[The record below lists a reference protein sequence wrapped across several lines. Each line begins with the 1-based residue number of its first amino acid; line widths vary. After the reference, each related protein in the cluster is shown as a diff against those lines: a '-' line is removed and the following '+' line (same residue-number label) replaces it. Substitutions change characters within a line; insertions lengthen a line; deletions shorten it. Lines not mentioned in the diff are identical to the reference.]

1 MQARIVAAARGVRWL
16 GEGWQLFR
24 VAPLAWLALA
34 CVYLL
39 GTNILALVPVVG
51 FVAALM
57 LVPALTVGMMSAAR
71 AASHGV
77 QPSLRMLGEGF
88 RGEARAQL
96 VLGAVYLVCSML
108 VFGGTALADPEGKLR
123 AVLAGRAPEGEL
135 PPADLLLP
143 IAVFALSY
151 APVLLMFWFAPPLAA
166 WHSTGALKALF
177 FSFVACLM
185 NWRAF
190 LSYAATVVVMMM
202 AVPLAALL
210 ALRAFGAEL
219 GVAVASL
226 VFPLLLMMLP
236 TLFASFYVSYRDVFG
251 VDPAIVR
258 LPSMPARTTR

>member
-1 MQARIVAAARGVRWL
+1 VQARIVAAARGVRWL

-166 WHSTGALKALF
+166 WHSTGAL
-177 FSFVACLM
+177 
-185 NWRAF
+185 
-190 LSYAATVVVMMM
+190 
-202 AVPLAALL
+202 
-210 ALRAFGAEL
+210 
-219 GVAVASL
+219 
-226 VFPLLLMMLP
+226 
-236 TLFASFYVSYRDVFG
+236 
-251 VDPAIVR
+251 
-258 LPSMPARTTR
+258 

>member
-1 MQARIVAAARGVRWL
+1 VQARIVAAARGVRWL

-251 VDPAIVR
+251 VEKP
-258 LPSMPARTTR
+258 

>member
-1 MQARIVAAARGVRWL
+1 MQARIASAAQGARWL

-24 VAPLAWLALA
+24 VAPLPWLALA

-57 LVPALTVGMMSAAR
+57 LVPALTVGMMAAAR
-71 AASHGV
+71 AASHGTPPGV
-77 QPSLRMLGEGF
+77 RMLAEGF
-88 RGEARAQL
+88 RGETRALL
-96 VLGAVYLVCSML
+96 VLGAIYFLCSML
-108 VFGGTALADPEGKLR
+108 VFGGTALADPGGKLR
-123 AVLAGRAPEGEL
+123 AILGGRAPAGEL
-135 PPADLLLP
+135 ALGEVILP
-143 IAVFALSY
+143 LAVFALSY
-151 APVLLMFWFAPPLAA
+151 APVLMMFWFAPPLAA

-190 LSYAATVVVMMM
+190 LAYGAAVTVMMM

-210 ALRAFGAEL
+210 VLRALGGADL

-226 VFPLLLMMLP
+226 VFPLLLLMLP

-251 VDPAIVR
+251 VEKP
-258 LPSMPARTTR
+258 

>member
-1 MQARIVAAARGVRWL
+1 VQARIVGAARGVRWL

-34 CVYLL
+34 CAYLL

-71 AASHGV
+71 AASHGA
-77 QPSLRMLGEGF
+77 QPSLRMLAEGF
-88 RGEARAQL
+88 RSEGRAQL
-96 VLGAVYLVCSML
+96 VLGAAYFLCSMV
-108 VFGGTALADPEGKLR
+108 VFGAMALADPEGRLR
-123 AVLAGRAPEGEL
+123 GILGGRTPAGEL
-135 PPADLLLP
+135 PLGDVVLP
-143 IAVFALSY
+143 LAVFALSY
-151 APVLLMFWFAPPLAA
+151 APVLMMFWFAPPLAA

-190 LSYAATVVVMMM
+190 LAYGAAVAVMMM

-210 ALRAFGAEL
+210 ALRAFGGAEL

-226 VFPLLLMMLP
+226 VFPLLLVMLP

-251 VDPAIVR
+251 VERP
-258 LPSMPARTTR
+258 

>member
-1 MQARIVAAARGVRWL
+1 MQARIVGAARGARWL

-51 FVAALM
+51 FVAALV
-57 LVPALTVGMMSAAR
+57 LVPGLTVGMMAAAR
-71 AASHGV
+71 AASRGV
-77 QPSLRMLGEGF
+77 QPSLRMLAEGF
-88 RGEARAQL
+88 RSEARAQL
-96 VLGAVYLVCSML
+96 TLGAVYFVCSVL

-135 PPADLLLP
+135 PPAELLLP
-143 IAVFALSY
+143 IATFALCY
-151 APVLLMFWFAPPLAA
+151 LPVLLMFWFAPPLAA

-177 FSFVACLM
+177 FSFAACLM

-190 LSYAATVVVMMM
+190 LAYAATAALMLM

-210 ALRAFGAEL
+210 TLRAFGADL
-219 GVAVASL
+219 GMAVASL
-226 VFPLLLMMLP
+226 VFPLLLAMLP

-251 VDPAIVR
+251 VERP
-258 LPSMPARTTR
+258 

>member
-1 MQARIVAAARGVRWL
+1 MQARIVGAARGARWL

-34 CVYLL
+34 CAYLL
-39 GTNILALVPVVG
+39 GTNILALVPLVG

-71 AASHGV
+71 AASHGAA
-77 QPSLRMLGEGF
+77 PSLRMLGDGF
-88 RGEARAQL
+88 SSERRAQL
-96 VLGAVYLVCSML
+96 VLGAAYFLCSML
-108 VFGGTALADPEGKLR
+108 VFGGTALADPQGNLR
-123 AVLAGRAPEGEL
+123 AVLGGRAEAG
-135 PPADLLLP
+135 DLSPGDVAWPL
-143 IAVFALSY
+143 AVFALSY
-151 APVLLMFWFAPPLAA
+151 VPVLMMFWFAPPLAA

-190 LSYAATVVVMMM
+190 LAYGAVVVVMMM

-210 ALRAFGAEL
+210 ALRAFGGAQL

-226 VFPLLLMMLP
+226 VFPLLLVMLP

-251 VDPAIVR
+251 VERP
-258 LPSMPARTTR
+258 

>member
-251 VDPAIVR
+251 VERP
-258 LPSMPARTTR
+258 

>member
-1 MQARIVAAARGVRWL
+1 VQARIVAAARGVRWL

-251 VDPAIVR
+251 VERP
-258 LPSMPARTTR
+258 

>member
-1 MQARIVAAARGVRWL
+1 MQARIVAAARGARWL
-16 GEGWQLFR
+16 GEGWRLFR
-24 VAPLAWLALA
+24 LAPLAWLALA

-39 GTNILALVPVVG
+39 GTNILALVPLVG

-57 LVPALTVGMMSAAR
+57 MVPALTVGMMSAAR

-77 QPSLRMLGEGF
+77 HPQLRNLAEGF
-88 RGEARAQL
+88 QGERRAQL
-96 VLGAVYLVCSML
+96 ALGVIYFLASML
-108 VFGGTALADPEGKLR
+108 VFGATTLADDAGRLR
-123 AVLAGRAPEGEL
+123 AVLGGRAQPGEL
-135 PPADLLLP
+135 AAADLVAPL
-143 IAVFALSY
+143 AVFALSY
-151 APVLLMFWFAPPLAA
+151 APVMMLFWFAPALAA

-190 LSYAATVVVMMM
+190 LAYGAAVAVMVM

-210 ALRAFGAEL
+210 VLQAFGGAQL

-226 VFPLLLMMLP
+226 VFPLLLLMLP

-251 VDPAIVR
+251 VEKP
-258 LPSMPARTTR
+258 